1 MSYYENARQRF
12 LEGLQPYISDPPVL
26 QALARVPRECFVP
39 PQWREQAYADCPLP
53 IGSGQ
58 TISHPLMV
66 ALMTQALQL
75 APGDRVLELGTGSG
89 YQTAIL
95 AELASQVATV
105 ERVAALQEEA
115 AETLARLGYRN
126 VTFHPARPDVLGWPD
141 DAPYDALVV
150 TAGAP
155 GVPGALM
162 DQLALGGRLVIPVGS
177 REEQELVRVTRT
189 EDEPRI
195 ERLGGCR
202 FVPLIGPD
210 AWPDDPGLEPAGL

>member
-1 MSYYENARQRF
+1 MSYFENARQRF
-12 LEGLQPYISDPPVL
+12 LEGLEPYISDPRVR

-53 IGSGQ
+53 IGGGQ
-58 TISHPLMV
+58 TISQPLMV

-95 AELASQVATV
+95 AELASRVITI

-115 AETLARLGYRN
+115 AETLTRLGYRN
-126 VTFHPARPDVLGWPD
+126 VAFHPARAEVLGWPEG
-141 DAPYDALVV
+141 APYEAIVV

-155 GVPGALM
+155 SVPVTLI
-162 DQLALGGRLVIPVGS
+162 DQLTIGGRLVIPVGS
-177 REEQELVRVTRT
+177 REEQELVRLTRT

-210 AWPDDPGLEPAGL
+210 AWPDDPGLEPTGL